1 MTRPSLIMEWFAG
14 LGCVLVV
21 ALVFWLALTGIAAVP
36 AEIESGEHRLAIA
49 KMCPHL
55 PNEQYQACIDWLRQG
70 GAK

>member
-1 MTRPSLIMEWFAG
+1 MTCSSLIMEWFAG
-14 LGCVLVV
+14 LGCVLIV

-36 AEIESGEHRLAIA
+36 AEVQTPEHRLAIA

-55 PNEQYQACIDWLRQG
+55 PEKQYQSCLDWLRQG